1 MVSLCHQDTAKKLIV
16 KVIKARNLVK
26 TGFVGKADPYVKMAL
41 WHKDK
46 LIEKAKTDTVKN
58 SQNPVFNSTGLVFF
72 DLPELDEE
80 GLKSIKLEFTVM
92 DEDWGKDDVIG
103 RLVIGGENCG
113 GSGLHHWNKV
123 IAKPL
128 VETEVWHPLSESGVN
143 TIKPVIEEKEPPVI
157 ETDSKDTQEENKAE
171 PSTPTKEQVSLKFSY
186 SLFEIS
192 CMPTF
197 ICRSPRETCWFHC
210 ATRTQ
215 PKSSLSKSSRQE
227 TW

>member
-1 MVSLCHQDTAKKLIV
+1 MVSLCHQNTAKKLIV
-16 KVIKARNLVK
+16 KAIKARNLVK

-41 WHKDK
+41 WHKGK

-58 SQNPVFNSTGLVFF
+58 SQNPVFNNTGLVFF

-80 GLKSIKLEFTVM
+80 GLNSIKLEFTVM

-103 RLVIGGENCG
+103 RLVIGGEGCG

-143 TIKPVIEEKEPPVI
+143 TTKPVIEEKEPQVI
-157 ETDSKDTQEENKAE
+157 PTDSEETQEAK
-171 PSTPTKEQVSLKFSY
+171 PSTPTKEEVSFKFTASM
-186 SLFEIS
+186 LNEIS
-192 CMPTF
+192 HMSTF
-197 ICRSPRETCWFHC
+197 ICRSPQETCWFHYV
-210 ATRTQ
+210 TRTL
-215 PKSSLSKSSRQE
+215 PKSSLSKPSRQG